1 MGRPIN
7 ATQSDSDLE
16 SAALGKLWF
25 FSFGESILATLW
37 VVAQPQ
43 ACESILA
50 TLWVVAQPQASA
62 VKMPA
67 ALLSTL

>member
-1 MGRPIN
+1 MRMGRPIN

-43 ACESILA
+43 A
-50 TLWVVAQPQASA
+50 SA

>member
-43 ACESILA
+43 A
-50 TLWVVAQPQASA
+50 SA